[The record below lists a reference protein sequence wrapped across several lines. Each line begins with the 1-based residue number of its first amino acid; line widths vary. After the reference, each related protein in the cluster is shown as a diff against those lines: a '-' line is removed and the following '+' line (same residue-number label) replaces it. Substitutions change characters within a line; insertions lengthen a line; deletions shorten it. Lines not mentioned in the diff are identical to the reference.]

1 MLKLEI
7 TSPVSHENRLSN
19 ALYVPQGRDFDVS
32 DVLAGAMARMT
43 GTAMSQF
50 GVQLDERGVATAGFN
65 QFGLSP
71 LTDRTVQSAPF
82 NNCLCLA
89 AVGQNVSTQDSAS
102 QLGVFGHFTPGEAFD
117 SQISADIEAL
127 VLERMQLLR
136 QQTIEGTRALIVAG
150 GGMDITD
157 PETLT
162 DSTEVYLHTLG
173 LFERA
178 AEVFG
183 IEPQVLQPV
192 FGSHHRYA
200 TLHTQERRLVV
211 MPVHRPQMF
220 LPPQVLPVLGRA
232 VEVRQALQTLLSRAL
247 PPEKSGS

>member
-1 MLKLEI
+1 MFSFIILPKLFF
-7 TSPVSHENRLSN
+7 SPSNRNNST
-19 ALYVPQGRDFDVS
+19 GSIDVFW
-32 DVLAGAMARMT
+32 VLA
-43 GTAMSQF
+43 
-50 GVQLDERGVATAGFN
+50 L
-65 QFGLSP
+65 
-71 LTDRTVQSAPF
+71 
-82 NNCLCLA
+82 
-89 AVGQNVSTQDSAS
+89 
-102 QLGVFGHFTPGEAFD
+102 EAN
-117 SQISADIEAL
+117 
-127 VLERMQLLR
+127 
-136 QQTIEGTRALIVAG
+136 VAG

-247 PPEKSGS
+247 PPEKPGS